1 MKNHSNSL
9 LKGILKMRSTRE
21 EIISAVEQNKI
32 IVIARGLKRDE
43 LIKTVAAME
52 KGGIRLVEVTFDQS
66 GKISDEETAAN
77 IAALCEAFGKTM
89 HVGAGTVM
97 TEEQAQAAYDAG
109 AEFII
114 SPDCY
119 EPVIR
124 KTRELGM
131 VSMPGCFTPTEAAM
145 AHRWGA
151 DYVKLFP
158 NSEVKLSYLKA
169 LMAPLSHIKFL
180 SVGGVNENNIRE
192 CLDAGAC
199 GVGIATGIVN
209 KKLIAE
215 GRYNEI
221 TELARLYT
229 SHI

>member
-1 MKNHSNSL
+1 
-9 LKGILKMRSTRE
+9 MRSTRE
-21 EIISAVEQNKI
+21 EIISAVEASKI
-32 IVIARGLKRDE
+32 IVIARGLTRE
-43 LIKTVAAME
+43 QLLKTVEAME
-52 KGGIRLVEVTFDQS
+52 KGGIRMVEVTFDQS
-66 GKISDEETAAN
+66 KKISDEETAAN
-77 IAALCEAFGKTM
+77 IAALCEAFGDKM

-97 TEEQAQAAYDAG
+97 TEEQVRMAYEAG

-145 AHRWGA
+145 AHRYGA
-151 DYVKLFP
+151 DFVKLFP
-158 NSEVKLSYLKA
+158 NSEVKISYLKA
-169 LMAPLSHIKFL
+169 LIAPLSHIKFL
-180 SVGGVNENNIRE
+180 SVGGVNETNIRDFI
-192 CLDAGAC
+192 DAGAK

-215 GRYNEI
+215 GKYEEI
-221 TELARLYT
+221 TKLAELYT
-229 SHI
+229 SQI